1 MNSFFL
7 FSAKFL
13 EFLQFVENSGKKYL
27 TPRSLDSRRRE
38 QESGGETVSLTRTE
52 NGAWTRTPT
61 CYSRRPRRL
70 LLDVPCGVEPPGHFA
85 RSGDASH
92 HGFQQG
98 SIGLQLFHTKRKSS
112 TGNTFRQ
119 NFSLISSIL
128 IHFSI
133 FSGPQQLPH
142 FMQYNTFLKRSK
154 IKIKMSISS
163 SYLTTTAWEKFV
175 EKYDDFM
182 RNFKTKVKNE
192 KRKKKLCFHIKW

>member
-1 MNSFFL
+1 M
-7 FSAKFL
+7 
-13 EFLQFVENSGKKYL
+13 
-27 TPRSLDSRRRE
+27 
-38 QESGGETVSLTRTE
+38 SLTRTE

-98 SIGLQLFHTKRKSS
+98 SIGLQVFHKNESG

-119 NFSLISSIL
+119 NFSLVSSSLINFRDFLVRSSFLISCHIKSNKK
-128 IHFSI
+128 
-133 FSGPQQLPH
+133 QL
-142 FMQYNTFLKRSK
+142 N
-154 IKIKMSISS
+154 MSIPS

-175 EKYDDFM
+175 EKHDDFM
-182 RNFKTKVKNE
+182 RNFKTTGKNE
-192 KRKKKLCFHIKW
+192 KRNTKLCFRLKW